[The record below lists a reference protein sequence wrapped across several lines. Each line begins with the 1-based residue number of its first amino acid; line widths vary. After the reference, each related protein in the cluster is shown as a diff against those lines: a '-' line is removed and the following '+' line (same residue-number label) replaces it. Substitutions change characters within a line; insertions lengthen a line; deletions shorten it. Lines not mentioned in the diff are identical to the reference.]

1 MSDPA
6 LDIGAWT
13 GGDAPRA
20 AASPSSVGD
29 APPSSADS
37 RAPGFGNSAAGHAA
51 SARVVVDELSV
62 HGQTGQEL
70 FGPNSFQIAAG
81 QITVLTGPSGSGKT
95 TLMRALLGQ
104 LPPGAARTGSVSVA
118 DHDVFALDS
127 VALQRFR
134 RTHVAYV
141 GQDPGSALNPLM
153 RVHGLLH
160 EVAGHA
166 SRDTVVETLELV
178 GLSAE
183 HLRRRSGE
191 LSGGQQRRV
200 ALARA
205 LIRQTGVLILDEP
218 LAGLHGALRTDIA
231 RLLTEIAAERAT
243 AILLSCHDTAT
254 VHAIADNVI
263 ELGAGRSTAYFG
275 AGGDKRPPT
284 SGAIEQATPTIDHTT
299 ECDPPVSIPRPAS
312 AADCGAISGG
322 PRSAHADT
330 GADPSAEGLSVGDDA
345 SASSTITKVGT
356 PRSPKLDSAVRVPSS
371 LLRANGIG
379 ASIDDREVLA
389 GIDLELAAAGVLAVV
404 GVSGAGKTT
413 LARVI
418 AGLHRSATGSL
429 ELRGASIPVAGRRRT
444 ANGGNG
450 IQLVTQN
457 PRSALNPRR
466 TVAQTLGRPLRRIGG
481 VPRRELAQRVS
492 ELLASVELAPE
503 LAGRYP
509 HELSGGQRQ
518 RVALAR
524 ALAAAPAVLICD
536 EITSALDNV
545 TAASIMAL
553 LDRIRAERDMGLL
566 VISHD
571 MGLVAAHCPHLVV
584 LDHGRI
590 VESGDTSAILAAP
603 AHAATHALLG

>member
-1 MSDPA
+1 MSDPV
-6 LDIGAWT
+6 LDVQRAAK
-13 GGDAPRA
+13 APRGVA
-20 AASPSSVGD
+20 GGHCDEANNPARELGSARSAASVP
-29 APPSSADS
+29 
-37 RAPGFGNSAAGHAA
+37 
-51 SARVVVDELSV
+51 VVVEELSV
-62 HGQTGQEL
+62 RGSAGQEL
-70 FGPNSFQIAAG
+70 FEPTSFQIAAG
-81 QITVLTGPSGSGKT
+81 SISALTGPSGSGKT

-104 LPPGAARTGSVSVA
+104 LPSGAARRTGSVSVA
-118 DHDVFALDS
+118 GHDVFALDP
-127 VALQRFR
+127 VARQHFR

-166 SRDTVVETLELV
+166 SRDTVIETLELV

-205 LIRQTGVLILDEP
+205 LIRRTGVLILDEP
-218 LAGLHGALRTDIA
+218 LAGLHGSLRTDIA
-231 RLLTEIAAERAT
+231 RLLTEIAVERAT
-243 AILLSCHDTAT
+243 AILLSGHDTAT

-263 ELGAGRSTAYFG
+263 ELGAG
-275 AGGDKRPPT
+275 
-284 SGAIEQATPTIDHTT
+284 
-299 ECDPPVSIPRPAS
+299 S
-312 AADCGAISGG
+312 AALLAANRPIVERDSTSDLLGESSSGG
-322 PRSAHADT
+322 HRTTAARTTDDGLADT
-330 GADPSAEGLSVGDDA
+330 TGTSVPGSVA
-345 SASSTITKVGT
+345 QVTE
-356 PRSPKLDSAVRVPSS
+356 PF
-371 LLRANGIG
+371 LLRAKGIG
-379 ASIDDREVLA
+379 TAIAEREVLA
-389 GIDLELAAAGVLAVV
+389 GVDLELAPGSALAVV
-404 GVSGAGKTT
+404 GASGAGKTT

-418 AGLHRSATGSL
+418 AGLHRAATGTL
-429 ELRGASIPVAGRRRT
+429 ELRGTSVPVTTGRRT
-444 ANGGNG
+444 AHGRNG

-466 TVAQTLGRPLRRIGG
+466 TVAQTLGRPLRRIGK
-481 VPRRELAQRVS
+481 VPRRQLGQRVA

-503 LAGRYP
+503 LAARYP

-524 ALAAAPAVLICD
+524 ALAAEPAVLICD
-536 EITSALDNV
+536 EITSALDHA
-545 TAASIMAL
+545 TAASIMTL
-553 LDRIRAERDMGLL
+553 LDRIRADRRMGLL

-571 MGLVAAHCPHLVV
+571 MGVVAAHCPRLVV

-603 AHAATHALLG
+603 THPATRALLG